1 MAPWRPLEAG
11 AGSALL
17 AGRVGR
23 QGTAP
28 SWASPRPPRALSPD
42 APLPPAA
49 PRPKEAGS
57 PVTPGAPACQAAG
70 GGAAGSS
77 TASQQRP
84 LSKLARREQL
94 PGVSIALRRGRSPLL
109 ASGRA
114 PGSCSPVS
122 PPAEDLAAGTAQRHR
137 RLSRDPLP
145 PPAGTDPA
153 ASAAGF
159 PALKADLNGLA
170 GGRVVLWPVPHVP
183 GPRPS
188 SWSASRHPRVHPQ
201 APRALPRRRASVQPQ
216 ERRRA
221 SRRASA
227 RLSQPCS
234 SGRPRGQGQT
244 VSRRSDSPRRQR
256 AGKRLVSRPRL
267 PQAWPAVPA
276 VVTLAGPLWPG
287 PVASPYLALWSARLA
302 GRGEAACP
310 LHGPLQCPRP
320 GACGPEHSPG
330 LPGNSS
336 SWPPPRTR

>member
-1 MAPWRPLEAG
+1 MLASPSAGKEPSPHLRPG
-11 AGSALL
+11 ARLL
-17 AGRVGR
+17 HARVPAGRGPRGR
-23 QGTAP
+23 HGPA
-28 SWASPRPPRALSPD
+28 ASAALPRPPPS
-42 APLPPAA
+42 
-49 PRPKEAGS
+49 
-57 PVTPGAPACQAAG
+57 
-70 GGAAGSS
+70 
-77 TASQQRP
+77 
-84 LSKLARREQL
+84 
-94 PGVSIALRRGRSPLL
+94 
-109 ASGRA
+109 
-114 PGSCSPVS
+114 
-122 PPAEDLAAGTAQRHR
+122 
-137 RLSRDPLP
+137 
-145 PPAGTDPA
+145 PAGTDPA

-244 VSRRSDSPRRQR
+244 VSRRSDRPRRQR

-267 PQAWPAVPA
+267 PPAWPAVPA

-287 PVASPYLALWSARLA
+287 PVASPYLGAVVSPTGGPGRGCASPARPPPA
-302 GRGEAACP
+302 GR
-310 LHGPLQCPRP
+310 LTSWPRP

-330 LPGNSS
+330 LLQGRGDRRGPFTGERDASAGRWRTRCSNPLPACELRSCREVPAAVPLPAPAPGR
-336 SWPPPRTR
+336 PPRTARPRPGPPGGALAEEPEGLPVSHLQSQVQTRGGARLEG

>member
-1 MAPWRPLEAG
+1 MLASPSAGKEPSPRLRPG
-11 AGSALL
+11 ARLL
-17 AGRVGR
+17 HARVPAGRGPRGR
-23 QGTAP
+23 HGPA
-28 SWASPRPPRALSPD
+28 ASAALPRPPPS
-42 APLPPAA
+42 
-49 PRPKEAGS
+49 
-57 PVTPGAPACQAAG
+57 
-70 GGAAGSS
+70 
-77 TASQQRP
+77 
-84 LSKLARREQL
+84 
-94 PGVSIALRRGRSPLL
+94 
-109 ASGRA
+109 
-114 PGSCSPVS
+114 
-122 PPAEDLAAGTAQRHR
+122 
-137 RLSRDPLP
+137 
-145 PPAGTDPA
+145 PAGTDPA

-221 SRRASA
+221 SRCASA

-244 VSRRSDSPRRQR
+244 VSRRSDRPRRQR

-267 PQAWPAVPA
+267 PPAWPAVPA

-287 PVASPYLALWSARLA
+287 PVASPYLGAVVSPTGGPGRGCASPARPPPA
-302 GRGEAACP
+302 GR
-310 LHGPLQCPRP
+310 LTSWPRP

-330 LPGNSS
+330 LPGSS
-336 SWPPPRTR
+336 SSRPPPRTR

>member
-1 MAPWRPLEAG
+1 MLASPSAGKEPSPRLRPG
-11 AGSALL
+11 ARLL
-17 AGRVGR
+17 HARVPAGRGPRGR
-23 QGTAP
+23 HGPA
-28 SWASPRPPRALSPD
+28 ASAALPRPPPS
-42 APLPPAA
+42 
-49 PRPKEAGS
+49 
-57 PVTPGAPACQAAG
+57 
-70 GGAAGSS
+70 
-77 TASQQRP
+77 
-84 LSKLARREQL
+84 
-94 PGVSIALRRGRSPLL
+94 
-109 ASGRA
+109 
-114 PGSCSPVS
+114 
-122 PPAEDLAAGTAQRHR
+122 
-137 RLSRDPLP
+137 
-145 PPAGTDPA
+145 PAGTDPA

-244 VSRRSDSPRRQR
+244 VSRRSDRPRRQR

-267 PQAWPAVPA
+267 PPAWPAVPA
-276 VVTLAGPLWPG
+276 VVSPTGGPG
-287 PVASPYLALWSARLA
+287 RGCASPARPPPA
-302 GRGEAACP
+302 GR
-310 LHGPLQCPRP
+310 LTSWPRP

-330 LPGNSS
+330 LPGSS
-336 SWPPPRTR
+336 RFGLLQGRGDRRGPFTGERDASAGRWRTRCSNPLPACELRSCQEVPAAVPLPAPAPGRPPRTARPRPGPPGGALAEELEGLPVSHLQSQVQTRGGARLEG